1 MALHTHQLHYSEQ
14 QNAAFRGNVII
25 LSVNPTSVC
34 IYAEL
39 FCFYL
44 ERKLQCWEKLWSEER
59 LEGSCG
65 GSWSLDSRMIC
76 IKTW

>member
-44 ERKLQCWEKLWSEER
+44 ERKLQC
-59 LEGSCG
+59 
-65 GSWSLDSRMIC
+65 
-76 IKTW
+76 

>member
-39 FCFYL
+39 FCFYF
-44 ERKLQCWEKLWSEER
+44 REEVAM
-59 LEGSCG
+59 LVG
-65 GSWSLDSRMIC
+65 G
-76 IKTW
+76 KTWGLLWKKVEFGLQNDLY